1 MSELE
6 ALKKVLPK
14 ASRGLEIGVGT
25 GRFASALRITMGID
39 PSYAMMELAIE
50 RGVNVRRGAG
60 EDLPFFENTFDYAA
74 IIITLC
80 FVKDPV
86 KVLKEAGRVLK
97 KHGKL
102 IIGIIDKDS
111 FLGKF
116 YQRKKSIFYKHAK
129 FFSVKELVNLLKAA
143 GFSRFTHYQTV
154 FYLPEKINSIEK
166 SKRGF
171 GEGGFVVT
179 AGEKK

>member
-97 KHGKL
+97 KHG
-102 IIGIIDKDS
+102 
-111 FLGKF
+111 
-116 YQRKKSIFYKHAK
+116 
-129 FFSVKELVNLLKAA
+129 
-143 GFSRFTHYQTV
+143 
-154 FYLPEKINSIEK
+154 
-166 SKRGF
+166 
-171 GEGGFVVT
+171 
-179 AGEKK
+179 